1 MRTGF
6 EPAAQSERIDAVR
19 SAARYANRC
28 TLRPMRPCLRWVSV
42 FAVIGLLFAA
52 EVEAQGA
59 TADQKAAAEA
69 LFDKGIGLMK
79 QGEYA
84 QACAYLEQSQAVERG
99 IGTMLYLAECY
110 EKLGRTASAWAL
122 FREAASAAQA
132 EGQAERAQVGAQRAA
147 QLEPQLAR
155 LAVLVPPAA
164 QVPGLEIYRNG
175 TQVLAP
181 VWGVMVPVDPGPQKI
196 EARAPNYEPWDHTE
210 TVAKNGQLSVTVP
223 RLTPVANP
231 QPIAAAPA
239 APETAAPISATQG
252 AHVDTSSPGSTQRTI
267 ALVTGAVG
275 VVGLGLGSYFGI
287 RAASKNS
294 DAKEAC
300 PNRECSAAN
309 FKLHEDAQDAATLSN
324 VFVIGGAALLGTGI
338 VLYFTAPKKETPSVA
353 LRGLPGG
360 AELSI
365 SGAL

>member
-1 MRTGF
+1 
-6 EPAAQSERIDAVR
+6 
-19 SAARYANRC
+19 
-28 TLRPMRPCLRWVSV
+28 
-42 FAVIGLLFAA
+42 
-52 EVEAQGA
+52 
-59 TADQKAAAEA
+59 
-69 LFDKGIGLMK
+69 
-79 QGEYA
+79 
-84 QACAYLEQSQAVERG
+84 
-99 IGTMLYLAECY
+99 MLYLAECY

-210 TVAKNGQLSVTVP
+210 NLAKNGQLSVTVP
-223 RLTPVANP
+223 RLTPLPNP
-231 QPIAAAPA
+231 QPVAAAPVPA
-239 APETAAPISATQG
+239 SEPAAPISAAQTAQ
-252 AHVDTSSPGSTQRTI
+252 VDTSSPGSAQRTI

-294 DAKEAC
+294 DAHDAC
-300 PNRECSAAN
+300 PDRECSPAN
-309 FKLHEDAQDAATLSN
+309 FKLHEAAQDAATLSN
-324 VFVIGGAALLGTGI
+324 VFVIGGAALLGAGI

-360 AELSI
+360 AELSV

>member
-1 MRTGF
+1 MRRFLGWI
-6 EPAAQSERIDAVR
+6 QIVAVFC
-19 SAARYANRC
+19 A
-28 TLRPMRPCLRWVSV
+28 
-42 FAVIGLLFAA
+42 LFAA
-52 EVEAQGA
+52 RAHAQA

-69 LFDKGIGLMK
+69 LFDKGLGLMK

-132 EGQAERAQVGAQRAA
+132 EGQSERAQVGAQRAA

-164 QVPGLEIYRNG
+164 QVSGLEIFRNG
-175 TQVLAP
+175 TAVNAP

-210 TVAKNGQLSVTVP
+210 SVAKGGQLSVTVP
-223 RLTPVANP
+223 RLTALPP
-231 QPIAAAPA
+231 SQQQPIAAAPVASEPPAPLA
-239 APETAAPISATQG
+239 AQGTAE
-252 AHVDTSSPGSTQRTI
+252 VDAASPGSTQRTI

-294 DAKEAC
+294 DADDAC
-300 PNRECSAAN
+300 PDERCSPAAY
-309 FKLHEDAQDAATLSN
+309 KLHESAQSAATLSN
-324 VFVIGGAALLGTGI
+324 VFVIGGAALLGAGI
-338 VLYFTAPKKETPSVA
+338 VLYFTAPKKEAPSVA
-353 LRGLPGG
+353 LLGVPGG
-360 AELSI
+360 AQLSL
-365 SGAL
+365 SGSL